1 MESKERQKLI
11 EEILRNS
18 NTPQKGHII
27 SEKLGVTRQ
36 IIVKDIAILR
46 AEGKNIIATPE
57 GYIMPNYEKNH
68 IKKVIA
74 VSHTVHDIEDELIS
88 IVKFG
93 GTIEDVIV
101 EHALYGEIRGMLMI
115 KSYYDIQNF
124 IKRLNKYKAEPLLIL
139 TGGVHL
145 HTVVCE
151 NDICMKNILSELKSK
166 GYLIDD

>member
-1 MESKERQKLI
+1 MESKERRKLI
-11 EEILRNS
+11 EEILKSS

-74 VSHTVHDIEDELIS
+74 VSHTANDIKDELMC

-93 GTIEDVIV
+93 GTVEDVIV

-124 IKRLNKYKAEPLLIL
+124 IKRLDEYKAEPLLIL

-151 NDICMKNILSELKSK
+151 GDECMRNILNELKRK
-166 GYLIDD
+166 GYLINE

>member
-1 MESKERQKLI
+1 MESKERRKLI
-11 EEILRNS
+11 EEMLKCS
-18 NTPQKGHII
+18 NIPQKGHIL

-36 IIVKDIAILR
+36 IIVKDIAMLR

-68 IKKVIA
+68 IRKVIA
-74 VSHTVHDIEDELIS
+74 VSHTPNDIEDELMS

-93 GTIEDVIV
+93 GTVEDVIV

-115 KSYYDIQNF
+115 KSYYDVQNF
-124 IKRLNKYKAEPLLIL
+124 IKRINEYKAEPLLVL

-151 NDICMKNILSELKSK
+151 NDECMKNILNELKSK
-166 GYLIDD
+166 GYLINE